1 MEKLEAKS
9 KDNIIE
15 LTADGYMKYVIQNPR
30 PYDVVAIFN
39 VRSNCPHCEIV
50 QAEYA
55 QTVYSFV
62 QERGINTN
70 FEKERKIFFA
80 VFYFDQAAQV

>member
-1 MEKLEAKS
+1 MEKMEAKS
-9 KDNIIE
+9 ADSIVE
-15 LTADGYMKYVIQNPR
+15 LSADGYMKYVIQNPR
-30 PYDVVAIFN
+30 PYDVVVIFN
-39 VRSNCPHCEIV
+39 VRANCPHCEIV